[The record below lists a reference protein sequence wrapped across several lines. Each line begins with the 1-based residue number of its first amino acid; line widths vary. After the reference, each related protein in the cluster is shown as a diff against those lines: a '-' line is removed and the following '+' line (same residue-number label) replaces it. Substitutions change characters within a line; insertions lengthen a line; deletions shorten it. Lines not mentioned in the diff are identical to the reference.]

1 MKNEKS
7 IEYLINSIYTLVT
20 EAKKEYETIFET
32 NNTISDRNLNKDDIL
47 LNHSVKI
54 ISEENTNFTTNESK
68 DNDNNSIIAP
78 KEQNNNINFK
88 LENWENI
95 NFSSISNKNQGIYS
109 DQIDE
114 DQINSR
120 FIELLTKWVDK
131 NLKIIIERE
140 FSIYVKN
147 IKN

>member
-1 MKNEKS
+1 MKDEKS

-47 LNHSVKI
+47 LNQSVKI
-54 ISEENTNFTTNESK
+54 ISGENTNFTTNESK
-68 DNDNNSIIAP
+68 DNDNKSIIAP
-78 KEQNNNINFK
+78 KEQKNNITYK
-88 LENWENI
+88 LESWENV
-95 NFSSISNKNQGIYS
+95 NFSSISNKNQEIYS
-109 DQIDE
+109 DQTSE

-120 FIELLTKWVDK
+120 FIELLTKWADR

>member
-1 MKNEKS
+1 MENEKS
-7 IEYLINSIYTLVT
+7 IEHLINSIYTLVN

-47 LNHSVKI
+47 LNKSVKI
-54 ISEENTNFTTNESK
+54 LSEENTNFTTNESK

-78 KEQNNNINFK
+78 KVQNNNINFK
-88 LENWENI
+88 SENWENI
-95 NFSSISNKNQGIYS
+95 NFSSISNKNQEIYS
-109 DQIDE
+109 

-140 FSIYVKN
+140 FSNYVKN

>member
-7 IEYLINSIYTLVT
+7 IEHLINSIYTLVN

-47 LNHSVKI
+47 LNKSVKI
-54 ISEENTNFTTNESK
+54 LSEENTNFTTNESK

-78 KEQNNNINFK
+78 KVQNNNINFK
-88 LENWENI
+88 SENWENI

-109 DQIDE
+109 DQINE

-140 FSIYVKN
+140 FSNYVKN

>member
-7 IEYLINSIYTLVT
+7 IEYLINSIYTLVN

-47 LNHSVKI
+47 LNQSVKI
-54 ISEENTNFTTNESK
+54 ISGENTNFTTNESK
-68 DNDNNSIIAP
+68 DNDNNSIIAT
-78 KEQNNNINFK
+78 KEKKNNINYK

-95 NFSSISNKNQGIYS
+95 NFSSISKKNQGIYS
-109 DQIDE
+109 DQISE

-131 NLKIIIERE
+131 NLKIIIEKE

>member
-7 IEYLINSIYTLVT
+7 IEHLINSIYTLVN

-47 LNHSVKI
+47 LNKSVKI

-88 LENWENI
+88 SENWENI
-95 NFSSISNKNQGIYS
+95 NFSSISNKNQEIYS
-109 DQIDE
+109 DQISEDE
-114 DQINSR
+114 INSR

>member
-7 IEYLINSIYTLVT
+7 IEHLINSIYTLVN

-47 LNHSVKI
+47 LNKSVKI

-78 KEQNNNINFK
+78 KVQNNNINFK
-88 LENWENI
+88 SENWENI
-95 NFSSISNKNQGIYS
+95 NFSSISNKNQEIYS
-109 DQIDE
+109 

-140 FSIYVKN
+140 FSNYVKN

>member
-1 MKNEKS
+1 MENEKS
-7 IEYLINSIYTLVT
+7 IEHLINSIYTLVN

-47 LNHSVKI
+47 LNKSVKI

-78 KEQNNNINFK
+78 KVQNNNINFK
-88 LENWENI
+88 SENWENI
-95 NFSSISNKNQGIYS
+95 NFSSISNKNQEIYS
-109 DQIDE
+109 

-140 FSIYVKN
+140 FSNYVKN

>member
-7 IEYLINSIYTLVT
+7 IEHLINSIYTLVN

-47 LNHSVKI
+47 LNKSVKI
-54 ISEENTNFTTNESK
+54 LSEENTNFTTNESK

-78 KEQNNNINFK
+78 KVQNNNINFK
-88 LENWENI
+88 SENWENI
-95 NFSSISNKNQGIYS
+95 NFSSISNKNQEIYS
-109 DQIDE
+109 

-140 FSIYVKN
+140 FSNYVKN

>member
-7 IEYLINSIYTLVT
+7 IEYLINSIYTLVN

-32 NNTISDRNLNKDDIL
+32 NNAINDTNLNKDDVL
-47 LNHSVKI
+47 LNQSGKS
-54 ISEENTNFTTNESK
+54 ISEENTNFRTNESK
-68 DNDNNSIIAP
+68 DNDNKSIIAP
-78 KEQNNNINFK
+78 KEQKNNITYK
-88 LENWENI
+88 LESWENV
-95 NFSSISNKNQGIYS
+95 NFSSISNKNQEIYS
-109 DQIDE
+109 DQTSE

-120 FIELLTKWVDK
+120 FIELLTKWADR